1 MEAIVTEPAKY
12 VLLKVSDRSAFL
24 VGRLIEETDA
34 EIILH
39 FPVVMTIGVDEED
52 ELGVNASKWFPFAE
66 DDVVQI
72 PKESIIA
79 VATPKKNILDYYHR
93 FVQLMPELTDD
104 TLENKVLARSEA
116 SVTPVP
122 DSEWIPSSA
131 LH

>member
-1 MEAIVTEPAKY
+1 MTEPAKY
-12 VLLKVSDRSAFL
+12 VLLKVSDRSSFL
-24 VGRLIEETDA
+24 VGRLIDETDA

-39 FPVVMTIGVDEED
+39 FPVIMTIGIDDTD
-52 ELGVNASKWFPFAE
+52 ELNVNASKWFPFAE
-66 DDVVQI
+66 GDVVQI

-93 FVQLMPELTDD
+93 FANAMPDLMDD

>member
-24 VGRLIEETDA
+24 VGRLVEETDA
-34 EIILH
+34 EIVLH
-39 FPVVMTIGVDEED
+39 FPVVMTLGLDDED
-52 ELGVNASKWFPFAE
+52 ELNVNASKWFPFA
-66 DDVVQI
+66 DDDIVQI

-79 VATPKKNILDYYHR
+79 VATPKRNILEFYHR
-93 FVQLMPELTDD
+93 FVNAMPELSDD
-104 TLENKVLARSEA
+104 TLENKVLERGAA

-122 DSEWIPSSA
+122 DSEWLPSSA

>member
-1 MEAIVTEPAKY
+1 MTEPAKY
-12 VLLKVSDRSAFL
+12 VLLKVSDRSSFL

-39 FPVVMTIGVDEED
+39 FPVIMTIGIDDTD
-52 ELGVNASKWFPFAE
+52 ELNVNASKWFPFAE

-93 FVQLMPELTDD
+93 FTNAMPDLMDD

-122 DSEWIPSSA
+122 DSEWLPSSA